1 MIGLPTR
8 TKSRNDTKKEAAEE
22 RCFQLALDVARRRG
36 GGAYK
41 IMSYLNGQN
50 IDTRAKKD
58 RPDLI
63 RLCTNAK
70 HEEVVVGIEH
80 FCVNQM
86 VKRVGDRY
94 KSVGKELRG
103 HIDATYEKG
112 HTELETTGEVSD
124 DLCHKL
130 LEESV
135 LLAQQAN
142 TPQYRGFLE
151 AFRISL
157 EKHLR
162 KAGEYRANIQK
173 FAGQKKIQLAFII
186 EVETAFTQL
195 FLNNGRKT
203 FIDETGLLPMTS
215 DVVNI
220 LSSIPSDQVDYIILY
235 FTSATFKPDTN
246 AIAIRTGNIKN
257 QLKNQNVTIYK
268 YAGIDKYNDGG
279 VSFTPPEVTHRNENG
294 EYQAK
299 YSYSIPPLDKDRNQR
314 IWPAFKTAYY
324 AHKQGVPF
332 VATREIQAAL
342 FTLGNF
348 VDRFYGVGTDVG
360 VVFQKNVSQ
369 EVEKRFRDFDRLY
382 PLPKQ
387 NND

>member
-1 MIGLPTR
+1 M
-8 TKSRNDTKKEAAEE
+8 
-22 RCFQLALDVARRRG
+22 
-36 GGAYK
+36 
-41 IMSYLNGQN
+41 
-50 IDTRAKKD
+50 
-58 RPDLI
+58 
-63 RLCTNAK
+63 
-70 HEEVVVGIEH
+70 
-80 FCVNQM
+80 
-86 VKRVGDRY
+86 
-94 KSVGKELRG
+94 
-103 HIDATYEKG
+103 
-112 HTELETTGEVSD
+112 ETTGEVSD

-142 TPQYRGFLE
+142 TPQYRVFLE

-342 FTLGNF
+342 FTSGKF

>member
-1 MIGLPTR
+1 M
-8 TKSRNDTKKEAAEE
+8 
-22 RCFQLALDVARRRG
+22 
-36 GGAYK
+36 
-41 IMSYLNGQN
+41 
-50 IDTRAKKD
+50 
-58 RPDLI
+58 
-63 RLCTNAK
+63 
-70 HEEVVVGIEH
+70 GIEH

-103 HIDATYEKG
+103 HIEATYEKG
-112 HTELETTGEVSD
+112 HTELETTGDVSD
-124 DLCHKL
+124 DLCRKL

-142 TPQYRGFLE
+142 TPQYGGFLK
-151 AFRISL
+151 AFRTSL
-157 EKHLR
+157 EKHLS
-162 KAGEYRANIQK
+162 KADEYRANIQK

-186 EVETAFTQL
+186 EVETAFMQL

-203 FIDETGLLPMTS
+203 SIDESGLLPMTS

-246 AIAIRTGNIKN
+246 AIAIRTGNIMK
-257 QLKNQNVTIYK
+257 QLKNQSVTIYK

-279 VSFTPPEVTHRNENG
+279 VSFTPPEVTHRNEDG

-342 FTLGNF
+342 FTLGKF

>member
-1 MIGLPTR
+1 MPAR
-8 TKSRNDTKKEAAEE
+8 AKSRNDTKKEEAEE
-22 RCFQLALDVARRRG
+22 QCFKLALDAARRRG
-36 GGAYK
+36 GGTYK

-215 DVVNI
+215 DIVNI

-235 FTSATFKPDTN
+235 FTSAAFKPDTN
-246 AIAIRTGNIKN
+246 NRSLYVFRYGPDAGRTHPRVLSVLSSKRAFCPG
-257 QLKNQNVTIYK
+257 
-268 YAGIDKYNDGG
+268 
-279 VSFTPPEVTHRNENG
+279 
-294 EYQAK
+294 
-299 YSYSIPPLDKDRNQR
+299 YS
-314 IWPAFKTAYY
+314 PA
-324 AHKQGVPF
+324 
-332 VATREIQAAL
+332 
-342 FTLGNF
+342 
-348 VDRFYGVGTDVG
+348 DV
-360 VVFQKNVSQ
+360 V
-369 EVEKRFRDFDRLY
+369 L
-382 PLPKQ
+382 L
-387 NND
+387 

>member
-1 MIGLPTR
+1 MPTR
-8 TKSRNDTKKEAAEE
+8 AKSRNDTKKEAAEE
-22 RCFQLALDVARRRG
+22 QCFKLALDAARRRG
-36 GGAYK
+36 GGTYK

-70 HEEVVVGIEH
+70 HEEVIVGIEH

-112 HTELETTGEVSD
+112 QTELETTGEVSD

-215 DVVNI
+215 GIANTTLYLRRNI
-220 LSSIPSDQVDYIILY
+220 
-235 FTSATFKPDTN
+235 
-246 AIAIRTGNIKN
+246 G
-257 QLKNQNVTIYK
+257 
-268 YAGIDKYNDGG
+268 
-279 VSFTPPEVTHRNENG
+279 
-294 EYQAK
+294 AK
-299 YSYSIPPLDKDRNQR
+299 YSS
-314 IWPAFKTAYY
+314 A
-324 AHKQGVPF
+324 
-332 VATREIQAAL
+332 
-342 FTLGNF
+342 
-348 VDRFYGVGTDVG
+348 
-360 VVFQKNVSQ
+360 KNA
-369 EVEKRFRDFDRLY
+369 ER
-382 PLPKQ
+382 
-387 NND
+387 

>member
-1 MIGLPTR
+1 MPTR
-8 TKSRNDTKKEAAEE
+8 TKSRNDTKKEVAEE
-22 RCFQLALDVARRRG
+22 KCFQLALDAARRRG
-36 GGAYK
+36 GGTYK
-41 IMSYLNGQN
+41 IISYLNGQN

-70 HEEVVVGIEH
+70 HEEVIVGIEH

-103 HIDATYEKG
+103 HIEATYEKG
-112 HTELETTGEVSD
+112 HTELETTGDVSD
-124 DLCHKL
+124 DLCRKL

-142 TPQYRGFLE
+142 TPQYGGFLK
-151 AFRISL
+151 AFRTSL
-157 EKHLR
+157 EKHLS
-162 KAGEYRANIQK
+162 KADEYRANIQK

-186 EVETAFTQL
+186 EVETAFMQL

-203 FIDETGLLPMTS
+203 SIDESGLLPMTS

-220 LSSIPSDQVDYIILY
+220 LSSIPSDRVDYIILY
-235 FTSATFKPDTN
+235 FTSAAFKPNTN
-246 AIAIRTGNIKN
+246 AIAIRTGNIMK
-257 QLKNQNVTIYK
+257 QLKNQSVTIYK

-279 VSFTPPEVTHRNENG
+279 VSFTPPEVTHRNEDG

-324 AHKQGVPF
+324 AHRRGVPF
-332 VATREIQAAL
+332 VATREVQAAL
-342 FTLGNF
+342 FTLGKF

>member
-1 MIGLPTR
+1 M
-8 TKSRNDTKKEAAEE
+8 
-22 RCFQLALDVARRRG
+22 
-36 GGAYK
+36 
-41 IMSYLNGQN
+41 
-50 IDTRAKKD
+50 
-58 RPDLI
+58 
-63 RLCTNAK
+63 
-70 HEEVVVGIEH
+70 
-80 FCVNQM
+80 
-86 VKRVGDRY
+86 
-94 KSVGKELRG
+94 
-103 HIDATYEKG
+103 
-112 HTELETTGEVSD
+112 ETTGEVSD

-215 DVVNI
+215 DIVNI

-235 FTSATFKPDTN
+235 FTSAAFKPDTN

-279 VSFTPPEVTHRNENG
+279 VSFTPPEVTHRNEDG

-314 IWPAFKTAYY
+314 IWPAFKAAYY
-324 AHKQGVPF
+324 AHKRGVPF

-342 FTLGNF
+342 FTSGKF

>member
-1 MIGLPTR
+1 MTTR
-8 TKSRNDTKKEAAEE
+8 TKSRNDSKKEIAEE
-22 RCFQLALDVARRRG
+22 QCFQLALDAARRRG
-36 GGAYK
+36 GGTYK
-41 IMSYLNGQN
+41 IMSYLNGQD

-63 RLCTNAK
+63 RLCANAK
-70 HEEVVVGIEH
+70 HEEIVVGIEH

-112 HTELETTGEVSD
+112 HTELETIGEVSD
-124 DLCHKL
+124 DLCRKL
-130 LEESV
+130 FEESV

-142 TPQYRGFLE
+142 TPQYGGFLE
-151 AFRISL
+151 AFRASL

-162 KAGEYRANIQK
+162 KADEYRANIQK

-195 FLNNGRKT
+195 FLNDGRKT

-220 LSSIPSDQVDYIILY
+220 LSSVPSDQVDYIILY
-235 FTSATFKPDTN
+235 FTSAAFKSDTN

-257 QLKNQNVTIYK
+257 QLNSQNVTIYK
-268 YAGIDKYNDGG
+268 YAGIDKYKDGG
-279 VSFTPPEVTHRNENG
+279 VSFTPPEVTRRNEDG

-299 YSYSIPPLDKDRNQR
+299 YSYSIPSLDKDRNQR
-314 IWPAFKTAYY
+314 IWPAFKAAYY
-324 AHKQGVPF
+324 ADKNGTPF
-332 VATREIQAAL
+332 VATREVQAAL
-342 FTLGNF
+342 FALGRF
-348 VDRFYGVGTDVG
+348 VDHFYGVGTDVS
-360 VVFQKNVSQ
+360 VIFRKNISQ
-369 EVEKRFRDFDRLY
+369 EAEKRFADFDRLY

-387 NND
+387 ENG